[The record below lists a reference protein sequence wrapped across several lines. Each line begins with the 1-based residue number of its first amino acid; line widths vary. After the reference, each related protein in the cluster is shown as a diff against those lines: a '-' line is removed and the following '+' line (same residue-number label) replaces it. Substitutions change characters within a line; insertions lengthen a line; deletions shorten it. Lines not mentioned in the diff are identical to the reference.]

1 MKRPRRAER
10 RRRIRRVL
18 VRALRRSFPHLG
30 RFTPSLSSRLAEA
43 LFRTPPKQARLRREE
58 RALDDARFSRTPKG
72 AGSVPTWNWGE
83 GRPVLLVHG
92 WGGHAGRLT
101 EFVAPLV
108 RRGFTVIAFDAP
120 GHGDAGGRHSSLTD
134 FVEAIRA
141 IAWKHG
147 PFEAMIGHSL
157 GAAACALAARQGL
170 EVSRVVLLAPPADPE
185 KYSGRFARFY
195 RMSPETHEGMKRRL
209 ESRYRIRWPDL
220 KIAAGDCP
228 ARMLV
233 FHDEKDTRIPFRD
246 GVEVARAWPNA
257 ALVKTRGLG
266 HHRILFDPRVISRAV
281 AFVGNGVD
289 PRRSDPVR
297 ESDSARAARRRPR
310 RLREAFAS

>member
-1 MKRPRRAER
+1 MKRPRRAQR

-43 LFRTPPKQARLRREE
+43 LFITPPKEARLRREE
-58 RALDDARFSRTPKG
+58 RALEDARFSRTPNG
-72 AGSVPTWNWGE
+72 AGYIPTWKWGE
-83 GRPVLLVHG
+83 GRPVVLVHG

-108 RRGFTVIAFDAP
+108 RRGFSVIAFDAP
-120 GHGDAGGRHSSLTD
+120 GHGDAGGRNSSLTD
-134 FVEAIRA
+134 FVGAIRA
-141 IAWKHG
+141 IARKHG

-157 GAAACALAARQGL
+157 GAAACALAVRHGL

-195 RMSPETHEGMKRRL
+195 RMSPETREGMKRRL
-209 ESRYRIRWPDL
+209 ESRYRIHWPDL

-246 GVEVARAWPNA
+246 GVEVVRAWPNA
-257 ALVKTRGLG
+257 ALVRTRGLG
-266 HHRILFDPRVISRAV
+266 HHRILCDPRVISRAV
-281 AFVGNGVD
+281 AFVGNGAD
-289 PRRSDPVR
+289 HRGADALRASDSTRPVR
-297 ESDSARAARRRPR
+297 CRQR
-310 RLREAFAS
+310 RLREAFVS